1 MVLELPELTRENQDW
16 KIYRAHILDSAAAEG
31 VVSHLSGAAPKPV
44 DSRELEAWNTSN
56 AVAKYIILEV
66 ITDSLLEQLVHHEL
80 AHTLFSHLAAIF
92 GDHKPIAIEPPA
104 EWSHQDKPL
113 CKDSHP
119 KSDGA
124 YSARTAE
131 IIDGNDVEGAGAAA
145 ETPENLPYAPDR
157 LSSADRNQEKE
168 QCGRERNAHDTNR
181 DKDLTSLPF
190 ELKTTEF
197 RNEKPSGTTPAGIPS
212 IHNTNSTTIY
222 SKAPGNLPNAPD
234 GMSRGD
240 IQKTAES
247 GGQWQ
252 RTAREVTRNDR
263 MASPAPNTA
272 DRMSEMMMGN
282 GPIPFSR
289 KRPIN
294 AVKYQRMSTR
304 YIPPPNGCANTNA
317 QHSNRHLKPKIHLP
331 RWHRLPLEGERNSG
345 AAVSPIRSSS
355 GQSMPQKLAA
365 SPNESETLVTASI
378 ESETPHSSETPR
390 VCLGSANW
398 RTDDLNGLGGQTDG
412 SHGGVDVSRGQADIP
427 GMSNHAETAILGHR
441 DDPSTHLGA
450 GDVKHDVDEMDGLG
464 SHMDALSGCTDTP
477 SVQTNALIPRD
488 ASDTVSIPRTK
499 PKPPNLPGEG
509 ARLALNKLN
518 DFGSH
523 TDVLSLQTDAPSVQT
538 GARTTANKVQIV
550 KTLQIESNLPKSL
563 TRGEK
568 WPVNETNSHGNPT
581 EMSSARTGSQNVET
595 DVKTAENASRIVRM
609 RQNKQKPQNLP
620 AGDAKHTVDET
631 DGIGSHTGV
640 PSVHTDALTPRNKPQ
655 TVKMPANKPKPQ
667 DSPSRRAGWA
677 PDESNGRGNR
687 TDTSSACR
695 DSHSVGNEME
705 TAADEVEN
713 VRTGSNDSKTRNS
726 PKTPENGTFRP
737 PRQRRK
743 VSQVRNIETAYLA
756 CAHAVQPHGSPP
768 KRSYSVYRPCRRCG
782 RIKSAPRNISQ
793 TQERETAHLQRVHF
807 TQPHGKNSDWVHGV
821 NGPSRQCGRLEIE
834 AIKVNPARNGKTTH
848 LGCMRIA
855 QPPEFPSKCLNG
867 VIGLAM
873 HQRQHSR
880 IKFEPTN
887 VSPMQNDG
895 TGMAYLGHDPIAQ
908 PCGDNPQRWYRVHR
922 PSRQRG
928 RIKFA
933 PRNVSRAQE
942 VETAHL
948 RCGHAAHPHG
958 SPPKRSYRVIGPRR
972 RRGRLKVAPTNVSR
986 TREDWNTYQG
996 LYKPIHH
1003 LPRDPVD
1010 PTRSI
1015 SIGNLLYGL
1024 QNLKNKLQNVS
1035 RDNNKSIASSTHL
1048 SANGS
1053 TTRNAFIANT

>member
-1 MVLELPELTRENQDW
+1 
-16 KIYRAHILDSAAAEG
+16 
-31 VVSHLSGAAPKPV
+31 
-44 DSRELEAWNTSN
+44 
-56 AVAKYIILEV
+56 
-66 ITDSLLEQLVHHEL
+66 
-80 AHTLFSHLAAIF
+80 
-92 GDHKPIAIEPPA
+92 
-104 EWSHQDKPL
+104 
-113 CKDSHP
+113 
-119 KSDGA
+119 
-124 YSARTAE
+124 
-131 IIDGNDVEGAGAAA
+131 
-145 ETPENLPYAPDR
+145 
-157 LSSADRNQEKE
+157 
-168 QCGRERNAHDTNR
+168 
-181 DKDLTSLPF
+181 
-190 ELKTTEF
+190 
-197 RNEKPSGTTPAGIPS
+197 
-212 IHNTNSTTIY
+212 
-222 SKAPGNLPNAPD
+222 
-234 GMSRGD
+234 
-240 IQKTAES
+240 
-247 GGQWQ
+247 
-252 RTAREVTRNDR
+252 
-263 MASPAPNTA
+263 MASPAPNLA
-272 DRMSEMMMGN
+272 DRTPEMTTGN
-282 GPIPFSR
+282 GPIPSSR

-294 AVKYQRMSTR
+294 AVKHQCTSTQ
-304 YIPPPNGCANTNA
+304 YIPLLNGCANANA
-317 QHSNRHLKPKIHLP
+317 QRLNRHLKPKIHLP
-331 RWHRLPLEGERNSG
+331 RWPKPPLEGERTSG
-345 AAVSPIRSSS
+345 AANGCTHSSS
-355 GQSMPQKLAA
+355 GQPMPQKLSA
-365 SPNESETLVTASI
+365 SSNESDILITMSI
-378 ESETPHSSETPR
+378 ESEDPGSSETIAR
-390 VCLGSANW
+390 ICLGGANCHAN
-398 RTDDLNGLGGQTDG
+398 DPNGPRNQTDG
-412 SHGGVDVSRGQADIP
+412 SHDKADVSRGWTDTLNASNRTATP
-427 GMSNHAETAILGHR
+427 GMSHG
-441 DDPSTHLGA
+441 DDPSTYLDA
-450 GDVKHDVDEMDGLG
+450 RDAKRNVDETDGLG
-464 SHMDALSGCTDTP
+464 SHADALGGHSDVP
-477 SVQTNALIPRD
+477 SVETD
-488 ASDTVSIPRTK
+488 ADTAAIAPAIVRTTRK
-499 PKPPNLPGEG
+499 RGKPPNLP
-509 ARLALNKLN
+509 AQSAKWL
-518 DFGSH
+518 
-523 TDVLSLQTDAPSVQT
+523 TDEPN
-538 GARTTANKVQIV
+538 G
-550 KTLQIESNLPKSL
+550 
-563 TRGEK
+563 RG
-568 WPVNETNSHGNPT
+568 NHADT
-581 EMSSARTGSQNVET
+581 SSARTGSQNVET

-620 AGDAKHTVDET
+620 AGDAKHAVDEM

-655 TVKMPANKPKPQ
+655 TVKMPPNKPKPQ

-687 TDTSSACR
+687 TDTLSACR

-713 VRTGSNDSKTRNS
+713 VRTGPNDSKTRNS

-756 CAHAVQPHGSPP
+756 CAHAAQPHGSPP
-768 KRSYSVYRPCRRCG
+768 KRSYSVYRPCRRRG

-807 TQPHGKNSDWVHGV
+807 TQPHGKDSDWVHGV

-834 AIKVNPARNGKTTH
+834 AIKVNPARNGKMTH

-855 QPPEFPSKCLNG
+855 QPPEFPSKRLNG

-873 HQRQHSR
+873 RQRQHSR

-895 TGMAYLGHDPIAQ
+895 TGTAYLGHDPIAQ

-1035 RDNNKSIASSTHL
+1035 RDDNKSIASSTHL

-1053 TTRNAFIANT
+1053 TTHNAFIANT